1 MKFVKGNTFLNEYA
15 LKCRLFGKGAP
26 VLSCG
31 IVIVL
36 LRPYSPISWLPSVQ
50 CAPFPPPPNGRGEDK
65 VLVWRS
71 DKMPTHIIVDLQ
83 NTPAK
88 QTSKWRRYAA
98 VVT

>member
-36 LRPYSPISWLPSVQ
+36 PRPYSPISWLPSVQ
-50 CAPFPPPPNGRGEDK
+50 CAPFPPPQREGGRQSIG
-65 VLVWRS
+65 LA
-71 DKMPTHIIVDLQ
+71 L
-83 NTPAK
+83 
-88 QTSKWRRYAA
+88 
-98 VVT
+98 